1 MTEEQQGCDEFVS
14 FSSDAYN
21 AGFCLKLYIDGG
33 IRSSAALVSLNKAL
47 DRPFGQVSLAV
58 RALTFALYQD
68 GYPVECSLQGKS
80 WLSVSEPTLDAV
92 LHYRVLPKPGMPV
105 APVTEPDQDG
115 F

>member
-47 DRPFGQVSLAV
+47 DRPFGQVPLAV
-58 RALTFALYQD
+58 RALTFALHQD
-68 GYPVECSLQGKS
+68 GYPVEWSVRGNS
-80 WLSVSEPTLDAV
+80 WLPVSEPKFEAMAQ
-92 LHYRVLPKPGMPV
+92 YRVLPKPGMPE
-105 APVTEPDQDG
+105 APVTELDADG

>member
-21 AGFCLKLYIDGG
+21 AGFCLKLYIEGG

-47 DRPFGQVSLAV
+47 DRPFGEVSLAV

-68 GYPVECSLQGKS
+68 GYPVEWSVRGKS
-80 WLSVSEPTLDAV
+80 WLPVSDPKFDAV
-92 LHYRVLPKPGMPV
+92 AQYRVLPKPGMPE
-105 APVTEPDQDG
+105 APVTEPALDD